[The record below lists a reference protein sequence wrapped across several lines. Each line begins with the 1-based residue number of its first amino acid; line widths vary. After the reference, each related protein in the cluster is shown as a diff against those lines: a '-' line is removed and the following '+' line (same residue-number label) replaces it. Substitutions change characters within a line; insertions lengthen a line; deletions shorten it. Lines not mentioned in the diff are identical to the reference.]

1 MSQVRSF
8 LRDSLSYIL
17 AKTKLGYSITYLSDE
32 MVRLRKTDLAIKSI
46 TRTAP
51 YGEKAPM
58 YGGCS
63 IELARQAL
71 ADSKDPRYVKNPF
84 YRPKKHNQANGYYL
98 FDEIKNPNEPTD
110 HADSEKPKSYD
121 RPK

>member
-1 MSQVRSF
+1 MSQMKSF
-8 LRDSLSYIL
+8 LRDSIAYIL
-17 AKTKLGYSITYLSDE
+17 ANRKLGYSLTCLSDE

-63 IELARQAL
+63 IDLARRAL
-71 ADSKDPRYVKNPF
+71 GDSKDPRYVRNPF
-84 YRPKKHNQANGYYL
+84 YNPMKHNRANGHYL
-98 FDEIKNPNEPTD
+98 FDEIKQPADHLNSDESAHNPNQ
-110 HADSEKPKSYD
+110 SK
-121 RPK
+121 

>member
-1 MSQVRSF
+1 MSQIREF
-8 LRDSLSYIL
+8 LIDTIAYCL
-17 AKTKLGYSITYLSDE
+17 AEKSIGYRITQISNE

-63 IELARQAL
+63 IDLARRAL
-71 ADSKDPRYVKNPF
+71 GDSKDPRYVRNPF
-84 YRPKKHNQANGYYL
+84 YRPKKHHQANGYYL
-98 FDEIKNPNEPTD
+98 FDEIKKPNEL
-110 HADSEKPKSYD
+110 ADNDKP
-121 RPK
+121 

>member
-1 MSQVRSF
+1 MKGF
-8 LRDSLSYIL
+8 LRDSLAYIL
-17 AKTKLGYSITYLSDE
+17 ANRKLGYSLTCLSNE

-63 IELARQAL
+63 IDLARQAL
-71 ADSKDPRYVKNPF
+71 DDSKDPRYVKNPF
-84 YRPKKHNQANGYYL
+84 YRPKKHHQANGYYL
-98 FDEIKNPNEPTD
+98 FDEIKKPNELTD
-110 HADSEKPKSYD
+110 HADNEKP
-121 RPK
+121 